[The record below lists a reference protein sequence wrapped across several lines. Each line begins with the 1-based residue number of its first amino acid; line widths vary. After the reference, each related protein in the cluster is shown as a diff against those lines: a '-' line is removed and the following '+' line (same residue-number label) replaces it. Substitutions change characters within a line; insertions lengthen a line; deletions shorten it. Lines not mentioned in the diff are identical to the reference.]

1 MFVNSPQCCKNTE
14 NKNRKIVKTNNRRI
28 VFLLKCAV
36 SKNKKS
42 EFIKKQGASGLLK
55 SLAIKASL
63 S

>member
-14 NKNRKIVKTNNRRI
+14 NRNPKIVKTRNRRI
-28 VFLLKCAV
+28 VFLLKCTV
-36 SKNKKS
+36 SENKKS
-42 EFIKKQGASGLLK
+42 EFIKKQGASGLLR